1 MKQSLENVCRNKLE
15 KGPGKEIDV
24 FRELQTQCFLDADRM
39 ENSPSLLV
47 KSVGFKAMTF
57 TNSELYFME
66 LNLVAIN
73 SHSFPLVSSG
83 P

>member
-1 MKQSLENVCRNKLE
+1 MSFKQSLENVCRNKLE
-15 KGPGKEIDV
+15 KGPGKEID
-24 FRELQTQCFLDADRM
+24 FKLKSQCFLDADRM

-47 KSVGFKAMTF
+47 KSVGFKTMTF
-57 TNSELYFME
+57 MNSELYFME